1 MNLEYVASDDD
12 SGVVLDE
19 VPSPEVPADPDPAP
33 WPEEFRE
40 DDDRVI
46 VRLGVQTTKASAKL
60 FDRAELPGDLQSL
73 RLERK

>member
-1 MNLEYVASDDD
+1 MEYVASDEDD

-19 VPSPEVPADPDPAP
+19 APSPEVPADPDPAP
-33 WPEEFRE
+33 WPEEFE

-46 VRLGVQTTKASAKL
+46 VRLGGQTTKASAKL
-60 FDRAELPGDLQSL
+60 FDRAELPGDLKSL